1 MKKFFAWFL
10 GIVLVLITPVVA
22 IFYNFKQVVFSPE
35 SSKKMLIETD
45 FYNQAKSVIKKT
57 MFESSSNSPELQAI
71 TKITNKTLDEYN
83 FQPKVEKVID
93 DFYAG
98 LDNNNGNLI
107 FSIDLTD
114 IKQLIMQNAL
124 AEVQNQPVDFSELS
138 IPDKW
143 QVDFSKSEH
152 ASTIKVMAY
161 LYHNFNLIMIIYGVL
176 VSLFLLFCI
185 LSGVRY
191 LRLFFAVFLIAGIL
205 IFAQRA
211 IWWLINPHT
220 IFTSILEQGKTGLQ
234 LVVEN
239 LIVYFKQKITIFLTW
254 ESGICISISAVG
266 LIISSFIGLSK
277 VGNIPLDDRKN
288 S

>member
-1 MKKFFAWFL
+1 
-10 GIVLVLITPVVA
+10 
-22 IFYNFKQVVFSPE
+22 
-35 SSKKMLIETD
+35 
-45 FYNQAKSVIKKT
+45 
-57 MFESSSNSPELQAI
+57 
-71 TKITNKTLDEYN
+71 
-83 FQPKVEKVID
+83 
-93 DFYAG
+93 
-98 LDNNNGNLI
+98 
-107 FSIDLTD
+107 
-114 IKQLIMQNAL
+114 
-124 AEVQNQPVDFSELS
+124 
-138 IPDKW
+138 
-143 QVDFSKSEH
+143 
-152 ASTIKVMAY
+152 
-161 LYHNFNLIMIIYGVL
+161 MIIYGVL

>member
-1 MKKFFAWFL
+1 M
-10 GIVLVLITPVVA
+10 LV
-22 IFYNFKQVVFSPE
+22 
-35 SSKKMLIETD
+35 ETD

-211 IWWLINPHT
+211 VWWLINPHT